1 MKKGI
6 LMVTVLA
13 AWFLVK
19 NPEYTQLLKSNN
31 TAIPEKAMAFAKTV
45 KKDLFQFTT
54 VHLPQV
60 KIKTNNSKHTTQ
72 SCSLQVTDDKH
83 LFNHEPLLIVNG
95 L

>member
-6 LMVTVLA
+6 LIVTVLA

-19 NPEYTQLLKSNN
+19 NRDYVQLAKGYNN
-31 TAIPEKAMAFAKTV
+31 DLSGTALLFAKTV
-45 KKDLFQFTT
+45 KHDLFQFTT

-72 SCSLQVTDDKH
+72 SCFLQATNDKH
-83 LFNHEPLLIVNG
+83 LYNHEPLLIVNG

>member
-1 MKKGI
+1 MKKGL

-13 AWFLVK
+13 AWLLVK
-19 NPEYTQLLKSNN
+19 NPEYMQLVKGNN
-31 TAIPEKAMAFAKTV
+31 TALPEKAMVLVQTV

-60 KIKTNNSKHTTQ
+60 KIKTNNSKHKTQ
-72 SCSLQVTDDKH
+72 SCLLQPANDKH
-83 LFNHEPLLIVNG
+83 LHNHEPLLIVNG

>member
-6 LMVTVLA
+6 LIITVLG
-13 AWFLVK
+13 AWLLVK
-19 NPEYTQLLKSNN
+19 NPEYMQVVMGGKTSVS
-31 TAIPEKAMAFAKTV
+31 EKAMVLTSTV
-45 KKDLFQFTT
+45 KNDLFQFTT
-54 VHLPQV
+54 VHLPQL

-72 SCSLQVTDDKH
+72 SCLLQVTDDKH

>member
-19 NPEYTQLLKSNN
+19 NQEYVQLVKGDKKDLS
-31 TAIPEKAMAFAKTV
+31 EKAMLFAKTV

-54 VHLPQV
+54 VHLFEV
-60 KIKTNNSKHTTQ
+60 KIKTNNSKHKTQ
-72 SCSLQVTDDKH
+72 SCFLQPINDNH
-83 LFNHEPLLIVNG
+83 LHNHEPLLIVNG

>member
-6 LMVTVLA
+6 LVATVLA

-19 NPEYTQLLKSNN
+19 NQNYVQLLQGDKNDFSEQ
-31 TAIPEKAMAFAKTV
+31 ALVFAKTV
-45 KKDLFQFTT
+45 KNDLFQFTT

-60 KIKTNNSKHTTQ
+60 RIKTNNSKHKTQ
-72 SCSLQVTDDKH
+72 SCFLQATDDKH
-83 LFNHEPLLIVNG
+83 LYNHEPLLIVNG

>member
-19 NPEYTQLLKSNN
+19 NPEYTQLVKGNN
-31 TAIPEKAMAFAKTV
+31 TALPAKAMAFARTV
-45 KKDLFQFTT
+45 KNDLFQFTT
-54 VHLPQV
+54 VHLPEV
-60 KIKTNNSKHTTQ
+60 KIKTNNSKHKMQ
-72 SCSLQVTDDKH
+72 SCFLQVTNDKH
-83 LFNHEPLLIVNG
+83 LYNHEPLLIVNG